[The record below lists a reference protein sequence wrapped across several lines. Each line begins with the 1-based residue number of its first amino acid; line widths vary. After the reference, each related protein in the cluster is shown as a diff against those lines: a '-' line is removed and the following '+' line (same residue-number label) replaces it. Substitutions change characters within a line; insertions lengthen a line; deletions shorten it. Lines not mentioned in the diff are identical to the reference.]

1 MKKKRQLVVVLACV
15 LFTYCLLAACGKF
28 KVEDAAETAEKTN
41 RTETTDTNDTTEE
54 GDTEVAEE
62 NVGNRYNSWF
72 PFNMT
77 LLGDGATSG
86 MIPKETTLDPEEV
99 YEQIEYNEYLLYGS
113 HGNFALVDDKDV
125 TVIPRYDTWHP
136 GDSFWKKM
144 SLEDQIELLGCEDII
159 YTADKYLIA
168 SVPYSFEAGTAE
180 VDWSLSKIND
190 YHWCKMRFALK
201 NVTSGEVEKMDVD
214 AAFEV
219 RNNELIIKPLA
230 DVQGDDT
237 TGIVTYS
244 FTGAEIHYQFRFDGM
259 ELILTKDDSEAALLE
274 ESFYHYNIGNN
285 IFAVEGSTP
294 VNPIPDINYVNF
306 SYHETLEDKDY
317 FWATYAPDNVDKSY
331 PDNADL
337 AIKIHDNGIIQF
349 AFQDE
354 SGNVHNYEYIF
365 FPLGA
370 NGVAF
375 SDGENVYIY
384 LDSYIAYIEKNYADT
399 YGLNVTAEDQEKLA
413 SLEEEDLKKLEETK
427 ENLLNDFA
435 ESLSEFGV
443 GAAVD
448 PKTGEILF
456 DSSILFDKNESTV
469 SAEGKEALIN
479 FSKVF
484 SEVLQKEEYANLIS
498 QVVIQGHT
506 DSDGDYDYN
515 KTLSQQRADAVK
527 TCIMDALAD
536 DATATALFESLF
548 VTEGCS
554 SDQLVYDENGKEDK
568 DASRRVVFVFYVDPD
583 FLDK

>member
-28 KVEDAAETAEKTN
+28 KVEDAAETTEKTN
-41 RTETTDTNDTTEE
+41 RTETTDKNDTTEE

-72 PFNMT
+72 PFNMA

-99 YEQIEYNEYLLYGS
+99 YSKIEYNEYLLYGS
-113 HGNFALVDDKDV
+113 HGSFK
-125 TVIPRYDTWHP
+125 TEGGEYDTFVP
-136 GDSFWKKM
+136 GDSFLENMSWKK
-144 SLEDQIELLGCEDII
+144 DTELLGFET
-159 YTADKYLIA
+159 YYNADKYLF
-168 SVPYSFEAGTAE
+168 SVLPYNFKAGTAE
-180 VDWSLSKIND
+180 VNFHLSKIND
-190 YHWCKMRFALK
+190 YQWCKLKFAVK
-201 NVTSGEVEKMDVD
+201 NTETDELRDFTVD
-214 AAFEV
+214 ASYEV
-219 RNNELIIKPLA
+219 RGNELIIKPLSS
-230 DVQGDDT
+230 VEGNEE
-237 TGIVTYS
+237 TGVVTYS
-244 FTGAEIHYQFRFDGM
+244 FSGAELKYQFGFDGM
-259 ELILTKDDSEAALLE
+259 ELILAGENCEVRLLD
-274 ESFYHYNIGNN
+274 ESFYSYSIGNN
-285 IFAVEGSTP
+285 WFSVDGSTAI
-294 VNPIPDINYVNF
+294 NPIPDIDTF
-306 SYHETLEDKDY
+306 ELSYSDSPDNNAY
-317 FWATYAPDNVDKSY
+317 FWAVYAPDNMGKGY
-331 PDNADL
+331 PDNANME
-337 AIKIHDNGIIQF
+337 IKIHDNGIIQF

-354 SGNVHNYEYIF
+354 SGKVHSYEYVF
-365 FPLGA
+365 FPLGG

-375 SDGENVYIY
+375 SDGENNYIY
-384 LDSYIAYIEKNYADT
+384 LDHYIAYIEKNYADT